1 MINQDPTRPETEPQ
15 QTAEERKEAAQAYED
30 KAKEQAQQ
38 DPLPKVDM
46 NTFILSLSSSAMVH
60 LGEVNDPQS
69 GKSQVDLNLAR
80 HTIDML
86 AMLEEKTRGNLT
98 GEEEGLLKNILFE
111 LRMKYV
117 QKAG

>member
-1 MINQDPTRPETEPQ
+1 MTNHDPTRPETEPQ
-15 QTAEERKEAAQAYED
+15 QTPEERKEAAQAYED
-30 KAKEQAQQ
+30 KAKEQARQ

-60 LGEVNDPQS
+60 LGEVNDPES
-69 GKSQVDLNLAR
+69 GKNQLDLNLAR
-80 HTIDML
+80 HTLDML
-86 AMLEEKTRGNLT
+86 AMLEEKTKGNLSAD
-98 GEEEGLLKNILFE
+98 EEGLLKNILFE